1 MPTSDVS
8 KCELR
13 RRERRLFLEALE
25 ERRVLATVGEDAILT
40 FDGSALGL
48 GTVVA
53 DYRDDY
59 QAVTP
64 NPGWAYRWN
73 STQAIG
79 NSAGYANLLWSPT
92 ATHYNT
98 HGGNL
103 PNGNPG
109 QFGFL
114 GGTGGH
120 PAAGT
125 AELGGGA
132 NFDRY
137 VMGAYTVSSGG
148 QYSIANSFAN
158 RNAGPGLLDI
168 RVYVNN
174 ALKLQTTQAVVNQN
188 FNTNLGSLV
197 MGDTIYV
204 AIGPQGT
211 HGSDSFTLDYSIV
224 KEAIITSVV
233 NPSALGA
240 PVSLA
245 SGTVTYNPTATPN
258 LQALSLGQT
267 ANDSVTV
274 DYVLPGGGTGTTTV
288 PVIVVGAPDAPE
300 AQPDVA
306 ATTANTPISI
316 GVLANDTINNL
327 LIADYRDDFQ
337 GPTPKAGWAYRWNS
351 GGPIGTMSNYTNLL
365 WTPSG
370 TYDGDGN
377 NGLPAAGNSQ
387 FTYFSATN
395 VHPGGGGGQGG
406 GIDRYAIAE
415 YTIPAAGNYSITD
428 SAFTHADPGGAAV
441 DLRVYVNNGLR
452 TSLTIPQ
459 SAALTTFNQ
468 VLGPL
473 AAGDKVFVAIGPSG
487 DHSNDNAS
495 VDFTI
500 RLNSNPTLVSV
511 DAASS
516 LGAALSLAGNNVNYN
531 PNASQRALA
540 LVAGQTAID
549 TFSYTVNDPGVGND
563 SANVTVTLTGV
574 AGFDVDMNL
583 ASGNNGGADDVLLTL
598 NLAGTMRQ
606 VFVNGVLLNEVPV
619 ADTNAVTVIGSGD
632 NDTLTIDSTN
642 GNPLPTGGVVFN
654 GNGDTGGLRDRLVLV
669 GGTHG
674 TSSYTHTGA
683 AAGNLVLSAQ
693 GTIAFSNIEQITDGG
708 SSTSVVVNLPAS
720 GGVQG
725 IFEEDGTGGNG
736 LSTLQSSN
744 SAFVTTNFADVP
756 ALTINRGSATDVVS
770 VNTPA
775 DFTGSLT
782 TDVTLLVNGT
792 LADGPSNPDLT
803 IESGGTLGGT
813 GTVSGTV
820 NVAAGAYV
828 APGLVPGTS
837 ILNVG
842 STAIATGNDL
852 RIDLNSATV
861 GSGYDQLNVN
871 GSVSLAGVDLLLS
884 GTYVPG
890 FTDVFTVV
898 QASGGVI
905 GTLSASEF
913 FFNGIPLEAV
923 YTANSV
929 ALRFDS
935 SPIINAGNGANNI
948 EVRQDGG
955 GNIEVVVD
963 GLTVLDAPA
972 AVLTSVTVNG
982 GANGDTFVITSP
994 LSLAAL
1000 ILNGEDGNDI
1010 FGTAVNKITPS
1021 LTTLITLN
1029 GGDPPGAALPV
1040 GDAVGDLLNLDLSN
1054 IPTTRPVVLGTIPG
1068 QLFAFNY
1075 QSVNFSSIDDINL
1088 FDGPPSTQTS
1098 LNMGGLYLRGSDSAG
1113 ELLLISSAAQ
1123 FDNPGRVLARAMPTG
1138 FFYTSV
1144 TTKVVAF
1151 GREGNDTLNASNI
1164 SVPVEFYG
1172 ENGHDLLVGGTAK
1185 DWLVGGLGN
1194 DRLEGAGGDNILWG
1208 DNAPSAG
1215 DLTPQDSASGGD
1227 DNLSANNGAD
1237 VLYGGGGNDLLSGS
1251 GGNDY
1256 LHGGQGN
1263 DVLEG
1268 AGGDDR
1274 LYGGAGN
1281 DVLGGAI
1288 GNDLLSGG
1296 SNDDRLY
1303 GKAGNDVLI
1312 GGTGADLVD
1321 ADEGN
1326 DLLIGGS
1333 VANENSSWTAQAHIA
1348 TYSAASYANPADNDA
1363 DLLTLLALWSSA
1375 NDSSP
1380 LGVIT
1385 HDGVDD
1391 DLWGFRGDDVFCW
1404 ENADVVDDLP
1414 GLTPPDYRAFGM
1426 GNDARITPF

>member
-1 MPTSDVS
+1 MPTSVN
-8 KCELR
+8 R
-13 RRERRLFLEALE
+13 RRERRLFLESLE
-25 ERRVLATVGEDAILT
+25 ERRLLATVGEDAVLT
-40 FDGSALGL
+40 FAGSALGL

-53 DYRDDY
+53 DYRDDW
-59 QAVTP
+59 QPTTP
-64 NPGWAYRWN
+64 KPGWTYRWN
-73 STQAIG
+73 SGGAIG
-79 NSAGYANLLWSPT
+79 TAANYSNLIYNATANQYNTGGT
-92 ATHYNT
+92 AT
-98 HGGNL
+98 L
-103 PNGNPG
+103 PGPSPG

-114 GGTGGH
+114 GSVGGH
-120 PAAGT
+120 PAAGIS
-125 AELGGGA
+125 EGSSV
-132 NFDRY
+132 DRY
-137 VMGAYTVSSGG
+137 VLGAYTVSSGG

-158 RNAGPGLLDI
+158 RTAGPGLLDI

-174 ALKLQTTQAVVNQN
+174 TLLLQTSQINVNQN

-224 KEAIITSVV
+224 KEAIITNVV

-258 LQALSLGQT
+258 LQSLSLGQT
-267 ANDSVTV
+267 ANDVVTV

-337 GPTPKAGWAYRWNS
+337 GPTPKAGWAYKWNS
-351 GGPIGTMSNYTNLL
+351 GGLIGTMANYTNLL

-370 TYDGDGN
+370 TYDGDGI
-377 NGLPAAGNSQ
+377 NGLPTAGPAQ
-387 FTYFSATN
+387 YVYFSALN
-395 VHPGGGGGQGG
+395 VHPGGGTAQGAG
-406 GIDRYAIAE
+406 NDRYAIAE

-428 SAFTHADPGGAAV
+428 SSFTHTDGGGAAV
-441 DLRVYVNNGLR
+441 ELRVYVNNTLR
-452 TSLTIPQ
+452 SSAVIPQ
-459 SAALTTFNQ
+459 SGAVTPFNQ

-473 AAGDKVFVAIGPSG
+473 AAGDKVFVAVGPSG
-487 DHSNDNAS
+487 DHSNDGSAI
-495 VDFTI
+495 DFSI

-516 LGAALSLAGNNVNYN
+516 LGAALSLAGSNVNYD

-549 TFSYTVNDPGVGND
+549 TFNYTVNDPGVGND
-563 SANVTVTLTGV
+563 SAAVTVTLTGV

-583 ASGNNGGADDVLLTL
+583 ASGNNGGADQILLTL

-642 GNPLPTGGVVFN
+642 GTPLPTGGVVFN

-669 GGTHG
+669 GGAHG
-674 TSSYTHTGA
+674 TTSYTHTGT
-683 AAGNLVLSAQ
+683 AAGYLLFSAQ
-693 GTIAFSNIEQITDGG
+693 GTIAFSNLEQINDGG

-725 IFEEDGTGGNG
+725 VLEEDGTGGNG
-736 LSTLQSSN
+736 LSTLRSTN
-744 SAFVTTNFADVP
+744 SAFVTTSFADVP
-756 ALTINRGSATDVVS
+756 TLTIYQGSTTDVVS

-792 LADGPSNPDLT
+792 LSDGPSNPDLT
-803 IESGGTLGGT
+803 IENGGTLGGT

-820 NVAAGAYV
+820 NVAAGANV

-837 ILNVG
+837 TLNVG
-842 STAIATGNDL
+842 STTIATGNDL
-852 RIDLNSATV
+852 RIDLNSAMV
-861 GSGYDQLNVN
+861 GTGYDQLNVN

-884 GTYVPG
+884 GSYVPG
-890 FTDVFTVV
+890 FADVFTIV
-898 QASGGVI
+898 QASDGVT
-905 GTLSASEF
+905 GTLSANEF

-935 SPIINAGNGANNI
+935 SPIIHAGSGANNI

-982 GANGDTFVITSP
+982 GNNSDTFVISSP
-994 LSLAAL
+994 LSLAVL

-1010 FGTAVNKITPS
+1010 FGTAANKITPS
-1021 LTTLITLN
+1021 LTTLTTLN

-1040 GDAVGDLLNLDLSN
+1040 GDAVGDVLNLDLSS

-1088 FDGPPSTQTS
+1088 FDGAASTSTS

-1123 FDNPGRVLARAMPTG
+1123 LGNPNRVLARAMPTG
-1138 FFYTSV
+1138 FFYTTV

-1172 ENGHDLLVGGTAK
+1172 ENGNDVLGGGVAN

-1215 DLTPQDSASGGD
+1215 DLSPQDSASGGD
-1227 DNLSANNGAD
+1227 DSLVAGNGAD
-1237 VLYGGGGNDLLSGS
+1237 VLYGGGGHDSLSGN
-1251 GGNDY
+1251 GGNDF

-1263 DVLEG
+1263 DMLEG

-1281 DVLGGAI
+1281 DLLGGSA

-1296 SNDDRLY
+1296 GNDDRLY
-1303 GKAGNDVLI
+1303 GTAGNDVLI
-1312 GGTGADLVD
+1312 GGTGADLLD
-1321 ADEGN
+1321 AGDGN
-1326 DLLIGGS
+1326 DLLISGS
-1333 VANENSSWTAQAHIA
+1333 VANETSSWTSQTHIA
-1348 TYSAASYANPADNDA
+1348 TYSASSYANPADNDA
-1363 DLLTLLALWSSA
+1363 DLLTLLALWGSA

-1385 HDGVDD
+1385 HDGDDD
-1391 DLWGFRGDDVFCW
+1391 DLWGYLGDDDFCW

-1414 GLTPPDYRAFGM
+1414 GLMPPDYRAFGM

>member
-1 MPTSDVS
+1 MNAVPKSE
-8 KCELR
+8 KR
-13 RRERRLFLEALE
+13 RRERRLFLESLE
-25 ERRVLATVGEDAILT
+25 ERRVLATIGEDSILT

-59 QAVTP
+59 QAVSP
-64 NPGWAYRWN
+64 KPGWAYQWN

-79 NSAGYANLLWSPT
+79 NAAAYANLIWSPT
-92 ATHYNT
+92 AAHYNT

-109 QFGFL
+109 QYGSL

-137 VMGAYTVSSGG
+137 VMGAYTVSSAG

-158 RNAGPGLLDI
+158 RGAGPGQLDI

-174 ALKLQTTQAVVNQN
+174 LLKLQTTQAVVNQD
-188 FNTNLGSLV
+188 FNTQLGNLIV
-197 MGDTIYV
+197 GDTIYV

-224 KEAIITSVV
+224 KEAVITNVV

-240 PVSLA
+240 AVSLA
-245 SGTVTYNPTATPN
+245 GGTVTYNPTTTPN
-258 LQALSLGQT
+258 LQALDFGQT
-267 ANDSVTV
+267 ANDLVSV
-274 DYVLPGGGTGTTTV
+274 DYVLPGGATGTTTV
-288 PVIVVGAPDAPE
+288 PVIVVGFPDVPE
-300 AQPDVA
+300 PQPDVA

-316 GVLANDTINNL
+316 GVLANDSINNL

-337 GPTPKAGWAYRWNS
+337 GPTPKLGWGYKWNS
-351 GGPIGTMSNYTNLL
+351 GGAIGTMANYTNLL
-365 WTPSG
+365 WTTSG
-370 TYDGDGN
+370 TYDGDGI
-377 NGLPAAGNSQ
+377 NGLPSPGNSQ
-387 FTYFSATN
+387 YTYFSALN

-415 YTIPAAGNYSITD
+415 FTIPTAGNYSITD
-428 SAFTHADPGGAAV
+428 SSFTHTDGGGAAV
-441 DLRVYVNNGLR
+441 DLRVYVNNTLK

-459 SAALTTFNQ
+459 SAAVTTFNQ

-473 AAGDKVFVAIGPSG
+473 AAGDKVFVAVGPSG
-487 DHSNDNAS
+487 DHSNDGGS
-495 VDFTI
+495 IDFSI

-511 DAASS
+511 DAASAF
-516 LGAALSLAGNNVNYN
+516 GAALAINASNVDYD

-540 LVAGQTAID
+540 LVAGQIALD
-549 TFSYTVNDPGVGND
+549 TFNYTVNDPGVGND
-563 SANVTVTLTGV
+563 SATVTVALTGV

-583 ASGNNGGADDVLLTL
+583 ASGNNGGADDILLTL
-598 NLAGTMRQ
+598 NAAGTMRQ
-606 VFVNGVLLNEVPV
+606 VWVNGVLLNEVPI
-619 ADTNAVTVIGSGD
+619 ADTNAVTVIGSSD

-642 GNPLPTGGVVFN
+642 GNPLPTSGVVFN

-669 GGTHG
+669 GGSPG

-683 AAGNLVLSAQ
+683 AAGNLLLSAQ
-693 GTIAFSNIEQITDGG
+693 GIITFSNLEQITDGG

-725 IFEEDGTGGNG
+725 VLEDDGTGGNG
-736 LSTLQSSN
+736 LSTFRSSN
-744 SAFVTTNFADVP
+744 AAFVTTNFANPP
-756 ALTINRGSATDVVS
+756 ALTVNRGSATDVVT

-792 LADGPSNPDLT
+792 LSDGPSSTDLT
-803 IESGGTLGGT
+803 IQSGGTLGGT
-813 GTVSGTV
+813 GTVSGSV
-820 NVAAGAYV
+820 NVAAGASV
-828 APGLVPGTS
+828 APGLVPGAS

-842 STAIATGNDL
+842 STTMAAGNDL
-852 RIDLNSATV
+852 HIDLNSATA
-861 GSGYDQLNVN
+861 GTGYDQLNVT

-884 GTYVPG
+884 GSYVPG
-890 FTDVFTVV
+890 FTDVFTIV
-898 QASGGVI
+898 QASGGVT

-935 SPIINAGNGANNI
+935 SPIINAGSGANYI

-963 GLTVLDAPA
+963 GVTVLDAPA

-982 GANGDTFVITSP
+982 GSNGDTFVITSP
-994 LSLAAL
+994 LSLSSL
-1000 ILNGEDGNDI
+1000 VLNGEDGNDI
-1010 FGTAVNKITPS
+1010 FGTPANKITPS
-1021 LTTLITLN
+1021 QTTLITIN
-1029 GGDPPGAALPV
+1029 GGDPPGAAFPV
-1040 GDAVGDLLNLDLSN
+1040 GDTVGDVLNLDLSS

-1075 QSVNFSSIDDINL
+1075 QSVNFNSIDDINL
-1088 FDGPPSTQTS
+1088 FDGSSTQNS
-1098 LNMGGLYLRGSDSAG
+1098 LNMGGLYMRGSDSAG
-1113 ELLLISSAAQ
+1113 DSLLISSAAEAG
-1123 FDNPGRVLARAMPTG
+1123 NPNRVLARAVPTG
-1138 FFYTSV
+1138 FFYTTA
-1144 TTKVVAF
+1144 TTQVVAF
-1151 GREGNDTLNASNI
+1151 GREGRDALNASNI
-1164 SVPVEFYG
+1164 NVPVEFHG
-1172 ENGHDLLVGGTAK
+1172 ENGDDVLFGGVANDL
-1185 DWLVGGLGN
+1185 LVGGLGN
-1194 DRLEGAGGDNILWG
+1194 DRLEGAAGDNILWG

-1215 DLTPQDSASGGD
+1215 DLTPQDSATGGD
-1227 DNLSANNGAD
+1227 DSLASGNGAD
-1237 VLYGGGGNDLLSGS
+1237 VLYGGGGNDSLSGG

-1256 LHGGQGN
+1256 LNGGQGN
-1263 DVLEG
+1263 DMLEG
-1268 AGGDDR
+1268 GIGDDR

-1281 DVLGGAI
+1281 DVLSGSM

-1296 SNDDRLY
+1296 GNDDRSY
-1303 GKAGNDVLI
+1303 GGEGNDVLL
-1312 GGTGADLVD
+1312 GGSGADLLD
-1321 ADEGN
+1321 AGVGN
-1326 DLLIGGS
+1326 DLLISGS
-1333 VANENSSWTAQAHIA
+1333 VANENSSWSSQANIA
-1348 TYSAASYANPADNDA
+1348 TYPAASYSNPADNDA
-1363 DLLTLLALWSSA
+1363 DLLTLLAMWGSA

-1380 LGVIT
+1380 LAGIT
-1385 HDGVDD
+1385 HDGANDDLFGGTGDD
-1391 DLWGFRGDDVFCW
+1391 DFCW
-1404 ENADVVDDLP
+1404 ENADLVGDGPALAP
-1414 GLTPPDYRAFGM
+1414 ADYNMLGM